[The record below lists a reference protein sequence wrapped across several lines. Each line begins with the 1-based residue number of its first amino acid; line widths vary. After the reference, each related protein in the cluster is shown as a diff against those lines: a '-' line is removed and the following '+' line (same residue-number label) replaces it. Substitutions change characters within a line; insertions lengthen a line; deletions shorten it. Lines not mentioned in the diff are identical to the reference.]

1 MKIVFKW
8 IGITGITLALLAGIG
23 WSAIG
28 PDWRALI
35 SDVPQNNDLLFWSQS
50 QREAAFKMMDK
61 VPWMVK
67 SSADQNQS
75 PSVRELPDG
84 EPLEFDTD
92 MDEFFAKQQLG
103 RCANSAQ
110 RRSSL

>member
-8 IGITGITLALLAGIG
+8 ISIMGITLALLAGIG

-35 SDVPQNNDLLFWSQS
+35 SDAPQNNDLLFWSQN
-50 QREAAFKMMDK
+50 QRETAFKMMDK

-67 SSADQNQS
+67 SSS
-75 PSVRELPDG
+75 IEPSSTVRELPDG
-84 EPLEFDTD
+84 ELLVFDAD
-92 MDEFFAKQQLG
+92 MDAFFAEQQLAG
-103 RCANSAQ
+103 ALILHNCEVRY
-110 RRSSL
+110 